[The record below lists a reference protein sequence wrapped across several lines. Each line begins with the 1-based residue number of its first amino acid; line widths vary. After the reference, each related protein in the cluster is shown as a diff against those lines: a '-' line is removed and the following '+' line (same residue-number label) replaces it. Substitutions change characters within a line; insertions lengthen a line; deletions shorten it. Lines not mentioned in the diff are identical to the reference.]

1 MTEIVSYGGL
11 VSAMQR
17 SAVLAQLEPVM
28 SETRTGLLGYH
39 LAAAAIFSV
48 VGIVVLF
55 LAIFLMEKLT
65 RFSIAKE
72 IVDEHN
78 TALAIIVG
86 AIVIGIAIIIAASI
100 LG

>member
-1 MTEIVSYGGL
+1 MGNQMVFAQVEAVMNTT
-11 VSAMQR
+11 SAGWLMF
-17 SAVLAQLEPVM
+17 
-28 SETRTGLLGYH
+28 H
-39 LAAAAIFSV
+39 LAAAGVFSV

-65 RFSIAKE
+65 RFSITKE

-86 AIVIGIAIIIAASI
+86 AIVIGISIIIAASI
-100 LG
+100 SG

>member
-1 MTEIVSYGGL
+1 MF
-11 VSAMQR
+11 
-17 SAVLAQLEPVM
+17 
-28 SETRTGLLGYH
+28 H
-39 LAAAAIFSV
+39 LAAAGIFSI

-65 RFSIAKE
+65 RFSITKE

-86 AIVIGIAIIIAASI
+86 AIVIGISIIIAASI
-100 LG
+100 SG

>member
-1 MTEIVSYGGL
+1 LLIRR
-11 VSAMQR
+11 QR
-17 SAVLAQLEPVM
+17 QMCIRDS
-28 SETRTGLLGYH
+28 
-39 LAAAAIFSV
+39 

-65 RFSIAKE
+65 RFSITKE

-86 AIVIGIAIIIAASI
+86 AIVIGVSIIIAASI
-100 LG
+100 SG

>member
-1 MTEIVSYGGL
+1 MMDFVSNGG
-11 VSAMQR
+11 VGAI
-17 SAVLAQLEPVM
+17 LAQLEPVI
-28 SETRTGLLGYH
+28 SEARTGLLGYH

-65 RFSIAKE
+65 RFSITKE

>member
-1 MTEIVSYGGL
+1 MVSFNQL
-11 VSAMQR
+11 PFS
-17 SAVLAQLEPVM
+17 VLLAIAEGSQGAGSM
-28 SETRTGLLGYH
+28 GLLSYH
-39 LAAAAIFSV
+39 LLAVAVFSI
-48 VGIVVLF
+48 VGIFVLTF
-55 LAIFLMEKLT
+55 CLFLMEKLT
-65 RFSIAKE
+65 RFSITKE

>member
-1 MTEIVSYGGL
+1 MGNQMVFAQVE
-11 VSAMQR
+11 
-17 SAVLAQLEPVM
+17 AVM
-28 SETRTGLLGYH
+28 NTTTTGLLMYH
-39 LAAAAIFSV
+39 LAAAGIFSV

-65 RFSIAKE
+65 RFSITKE

-86 AIVIGIAIIIAASI
+86 AIVIGVSIIIAASI
-100 LG
+100 SG

>member
-28 SETRTGLLGYH
+28 RETRTGLLAYH

>member
-1 MTEIVSYGGL
+1 MMDCVINGGFG
-11 VSAMQR
+11 AM
-17 SAVLAQLEPVM
+17 LAQLEPVM
-28 SETRTGLLGYH
+28 SEARTGLLGYH
-39 LAAAAIFSV
+39 LVAAAIFSV

-65 RFSIAKE
+65 RFSITKE

>member
-1 MTEIVSYGGL
+1 MGNQMVFAQVEAVMNTT
-11 VSAMQR
+11 SAGWLMF
-17 SAVLAQLEPVM
+17 
-28 SETRTGLLGYH
+28 H
-39 LAAAAIFSV
+39 LASAGVFSV

-65 RFSIAKE
+65 RFSITKE

-86 AIVIGIAIIIAASI
+86 AIVIGISIIIAASI
-100 LG
+100 SG

>member
-1 MTEIVSYGGL
+1 MGNQMVFAQVEAGMNTT
-11 VSAMQR
+11 SAGWLMF
-17 SAVLAQLEPVM
+17 
-28 SETRTGLLGYH
+28 H
-39 LAAAAIFSV
+39 LAAAGIFSI

-65 RFSIAKE
+65 RFSITKE

-86 AIVIGIAIIIAASI
+86 AIVIGISIIIAASI
-100 LG
+100 SG